1 MTNIDK
7 RIINYVEIFF
17 ENIPYSESNSKIKTK
32 ILEKLQLELDD
43 VKDFEKIIEKYNTLE
58 KLCLLINCKKDKL
71 KQMDNL
77 ITPDVLKK
85 QFKKNRIKTYFI
97 SIYLVVCLAYIFNL
111 FLNFNVTFIIL
122 AIIFGFLFITRLIRF
137 IKSIEKNKFYSLE
150 AYNFLKE
157 NHDKYL
163 KKCYNTFFIYSI
175 FITFCLINILILSV
189 NSKANEVLESV
200 NSMIFYNDIILIL
213 LTKNYLLIN
222 WINKCLGIEKVKKF
236 NNHSMKIFVFSLIY
250 WIIYLVLCFILKNN
264 VINMFLIFI
273 IIYSILILIYNLK
286 YRKNI
291 TYKNIVI
298 NKKRIAFYSF
308 LALVVFT
315 YFFMQRD
322 FWVLQPY
329 INNVSNI
336 GNQNST
342 ITYNEENGIYTI
354 IDNDDEDFKILQLTD
369 IHLGGSIFSYDK
381 DIKALNAVYNLLDYT
396 KPDLVVVTGD
406 MTFPLGL
413 FSFSLNNHTPVM
425 EFASFMRNT
434 GIPWAFTYGN
444 HDTENIAT
452 YSKEDLDLLYQTL
465 SYKTSKNLLYPY
477 TQPKITGRNNQLIE
491 IRNTNG
497 NLKQALFLID
507 SNAYTG
513 EGFNKYDYI
522 HDDQVDWYKEQIL
535 RLESEEKQNISS
547 MVFFHIPLQEYK
559 TAYQLYESGSDEV
572 KYYFGANEEEMFDK
586 VCSSDYPSK
595 IFDTALEL
603 NSTKAFFCGHDHYN
617 NMSLE
622 YKGIRLTYGMSIDYL
637 AMPGI
642 SKDTKQ
648 RGATLITVHEDSS
661 YDIEQIPLESLQK

>member
-1 MTNIDK
+1 MNNMDK

-17 ENIPYSESNSKIKTK
+17 EDIPYSESNSIIKNKI
-32 ILEKLQLELDD
+32 IEKLQLELDD
-43 VKDFEKIIEKYNTLE
+43 VKDFEKITEKYNTLE
-58 KLCLLINCKKDKL
+58 KQCLLVGCKKDKL
-71 KQMDNL
+71 KHNDNL
-77 ITPDVLKK
+77 VTPDYLKK
-85 QFKKNRIKTYFI
+85 QFKKNRRKSYFI
-97 SIYLVVCLAYIFNL
+97 GIYLVASLTYIFNI
-111 FLNFNVTFIIL
+111 FLNFSLIFIIL
-122 AIIFGFLFITRLIRF
+122 AILFGFLFITRLLKY
-137 IKSIEKNKFYSLE
+137 IKSLDKNKTYSLD
-150 AYNFLKE
+150 AYNYLKII
-157 NHDKYL
+157 HDKYL
-163 KKCYNTFFIYSI
+163 KKCNNTFFIYFA
-175 FITFCLINILILSV
+175 FIVFCLINILILSV
-189 NSKANEVLESV
+189 NSKTTEVLESV
-200 NSMIFYNDIILIL
+200 NSMIFYNNIILIL
-213 LTKNYLLIN
+213 LTKNYLIIN
-222 WINKCLGIEKVKKF
+222 WINKCIGKEKVEKF
-236 NNHSMKIFVFSLIY
+236 NKHSMKIFVFSLIY
-250 WIIYLVLCFILKNN
+250 WIIYLALCFILKNN
-264 VINMFLIFI
+264 VLNMFLMFI
-273 IIYSILILIYNLK
+273 IIYSLLVLIYNLS
-286 YRKNI
+286 YRKQI

-298 NKKRIAFYSF
+298 NKKRIVIYSV
-308 LALVVFT
+308 LMLGLFT
-315 YFFMQRD
+315 YSFMQRD

-329 INNVSNI
+329 INNVPNI

-342 ITYNEENGIYTI
+342 ITYNEESGVYTI
-354 IDNDDEDFKILQLTD
+354 IDNDNEDFKVLQLTD

-381 DIKALNAVYNLLDYT
+381 DINALNAVYNLLDYT

-413 FSFSLNNHTPVM
+413 FSLSLNNHTPVM

-444 HDTENIAT
+444 HDTENVAT
-452 YSKEDLDLLYQTL
+452 YSKEDLDLLYQNL

-477 TQPKITGRNNQLIE
+477 TQPEITGRNNQLIE

-497 NLKQALFLID
+497 RLKQALFLID

-513 EGFNKYDYI
+513 ESFNKYDYI
-522 HDDQVDWYKEQIL
+522 HNDQVDWYKEQL
-535 RLESEEKQNISS
+535 LKLESEEKQNVSS

-572 KYYFGANEEEMFDK
+572 KYYFGDNGEEMFDK

-648 RGATLITVHEDSS
+648 RGGTLITIHEDSS
-661 YDIEQIPLESLQK
+661 YDIEQIPLKDIK